1 MVIGG
6 VPVNLIDAVPDT
18 ETVDVFELDIDLVM
32 VADAEFV
39 FVACTDCVGVLVS
52 FDDIVAVTLVVE
64 VLELVILRDVLG
76 DDVDVLDELTDCVV
90 VSDT

>member
-1 MVIGG
+1 M
-6 VPVNLIDAVPDT
+6 
-18 ETVDVFELDIDLVM
+18 DVFELDIDLVI

-90 VSDT
+90 VSDI

>member
-18 ETVDVFELDIDLVM
+18 ETVDVFELDMDLVM

-39 FVACTDCVGVLVS
+39 FVACTDCVGVLDS